1 METYDFRVKSVPF
14 AYRRIYAP
22 GKAIQMAGRSAHGLT
37 LVISGALQISF
48 QNGKTEVARK
58 GDIILQRFGDV
69 YRLEAISDSPTEYI
83 VISYLTEE
91 ENFAEVML
99 PDCHIFTSEH
109 HRRYRDAFERAA
121 ETHSTI
127 SVCGETLLRAL
138 VQQILCHI
146 INEHYT
152 RTLLYRDDPVE
163 RAKFFIEE
171 SFDQRIGVRE
181 IANAACCSPSHLRAL
196 FRKVYG
202 ESPIHYLN
210 HTRIEHAKEM
220 LSSNLFRLEEI
231 ATACG
236 FQNVYYFS
244 HVFKAYTGVSPGKY

>member
-22 GKAIQMAGRSAHGLT
+22 GKAIQMSGRSAHGLT
-37 LVISGALQISF
+37 LVMSGKLQISF
-48 QNGKTEVARK
+48 QNGKTEVAGE

-69 YRLEAISDSPTEYI
+69 YLLEAIGDSPTEYI

-91 ENFAEVML
+91 KDFADTVL
-99 PDCHIFTSEH
+99 PNCHIFTSEH
-109 HRRYRDAFERAA
+109 RRRYRDAFERAA
-121 ETHSTI
+121 ETHGTT

-152 RTLLYRDDPVE
+152 RTLLCRDDPVE

-171 SFDQRIGVRE
+171 SFDQNVGVRE